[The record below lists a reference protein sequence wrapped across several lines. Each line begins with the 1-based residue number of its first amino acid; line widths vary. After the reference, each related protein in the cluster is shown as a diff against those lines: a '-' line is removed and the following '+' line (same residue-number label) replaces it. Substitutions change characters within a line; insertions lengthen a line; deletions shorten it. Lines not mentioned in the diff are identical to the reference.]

1 LTGQRSLTERSK
13 DRADQR
19 DGQHVDPDEGNAGE
33 ATTQHQA
40 AAQSWWLLPPRW
52 RDWAPARQRSSAT
65 NRAWPRVS
73 DWHKRATF
81 CLFPAYFYLKGE
93 CLVTRDSRHD
103 DLTAFL
109 ATRGDAL
116 LRTAV
121 LLAPGREAGEDLLQ
135 EALERLLR
143 NWHKI
148 DGDPEAYL
156 RRIMYNRAV
165 DGWRTRARRKELLG
179 HPVEA
184 VVADHASGLDLRLAL
199 ISAPA
204 LLTPRQR
211 AAIVGATGSSSARRR
226 PRRPSAARSVR

>member
-1 LTGQRSLTERSK
+1 MTS
-13 DRADQR
+13 
-19 DGQHVDPDEGNAGE
+19 
-33 ATTQHQA
+33 
-40 AAQSWWLLPPRW
+40 
-52 RDWAPARQRSSAT
+52 
-65 NRAWPRVS
+65 
-73 DWHKRATF
+73 
-81 CLFPAYFYLKGE
+81 
-93 CLVTRDSRHD
+93 DSRHD

-109 ATRGDAL
+109 AVRGNAL

-143 NWHKI
+143 KWHKV

-165 DGWRTRARRKELLG
+165 DGWRAHARRRELLG

-184 VVADHASGLDLRLAL
+184 AVVDHASGLDLRLAL
-199 ISAPA
+199 IGALE

-211 AAIVGATGSSSARRR
+211 AAIVARYWEQLSEAETAAALGCSVSAVK
-226 PRRPSAARSVR
+226 SAAARGLRTLREAITPDMEYASHLSTEEAGR

>member
-1 LTGQRSLTERSK
+1 M
-13 DRADQR
+13 
-19 DGQHVDPDEGNAGE
+19 
-33 ATTQHQA
+33 
-40 AAQSWWLLPPRW
+40 
-52 RDWAPARQRSSAT
+52 
-65 NRAWPRVS
+65 
-73 DWHKRATF
+73 
-81 CLFPAYFYLKGE
+81 
-93 CLVTRDSRHD
+93 TRDSRHD

-143 NWHKI
+143 KLHTI

-179 HPVEA
+179 HHVEA
-184 VVADHASGLDLRLAL
+184 AVADHASGLDLRLAL
-199 ISAPA
+199 ISALE

-211 AAIVGATGSSSARRR
+211 AANVARYWEQLSEAETAAALGCSVSAVK
-226 PRRPSAARSVR
+226 SAAARGLRTLREAITPDMEYAPQLSTEEVGR

>member
-1 LTGQRSLTERSK
+1 MTS
-13 DRADQR
+13 
-19 DGQHVDPDEGNAGE
+19 
-33 ATTQHQA
+33 
-40 AAQSWWLLPPRW
+40 
-52 RDWAPARQRSSAT
+52 
-65 NRAWPRVS
+65 
-73 DWHKRATF
+73 
-81 CLFPAYFYLKGE
+81 
-93 CLVTRDSRHD
+93 DSRHD

-109 ATRGDAL
+109 AVRGDAL

-143 NWHKI
+143 RWHTV

-165 DGWRTRARRKELLG
+165 DGWRIRARRKELLG

-184 VVADHASGLDLRLAL
+184 AVVDHACRLDLRLAL
-199 ISAPA
+199 IGALE

-211 AAIVGATGSSSARRR
+211 AAVVARYWEQLSEAETAAALGCSVSAVK
-226 PRRPSAARSVR
+226 SAAARGLRTLREAITPDMEYTSHLSTEEAGR